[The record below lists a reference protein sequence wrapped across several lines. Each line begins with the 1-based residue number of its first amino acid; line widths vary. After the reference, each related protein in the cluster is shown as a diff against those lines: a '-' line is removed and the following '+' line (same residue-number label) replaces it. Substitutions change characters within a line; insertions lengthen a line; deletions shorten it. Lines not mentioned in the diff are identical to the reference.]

1 MSVLWSAPT
10 RFWVP
15 HNDPRGAQSSL
26 TARQML
32 GVKALEKILAF
43 LFILYFCLQ
52 IECSRCKL
60 FPFTFKSDYS
70 CCFLI
75 FTQRLN
81 RYSPNVGVSG
91 NIYTR
96 KSYWD
101 DINCK
106 SKSRTVKLNNPFL
119 KILTDCLK
127 ISIMPY

>member
-43 LFILYFCLQ
+43 LFILFFCLQ
-52 IECSRCKL
+52 IERSRCKL
-60 FPFTFKSDYS
+60 FPFTLKSDYS
-70 CCFLI
+70 CFLI

-101 DINCK
+101 DIYGK
-106 SKSRTVKLNNPFL
+106 SWPRTAKLHNPSL